1 MRHLWERIERALQA
15 HAPDTAATLAP
26 PATDQELT
34 ASETAIGLALPAD
47 LRASL
52 KIHDGQRDPSRC
64 HGFTGEGGL
73 LGASEIAELWRMVT
87 EIDEAERPHAAP
99 GLGPWWKTSCI
110 PFTDAEGDM
119 LCVDMDPDLA
129 DRVGEVVCHVHD
141 SEIERGLSASFGDW
155 LSSVADRLDG
165 GRFSIDRYGYLWL
178 DYEAP
183 PQ

>member
-1 MRHLWERIERALQA
+1 MRHLWERIERALRA

-34 ASETAIGLALPAD
+34 ALETAIGLALPED

-64 HGFTGEGGL
+64 HGFTGEGIL
-73 LGASEIAELWRMVT
+73 LGASEITERWRMVT
-87 EIDEAERPHAAP
+87 EIDEGERSHAAP
-99 GLGPWWKTSCI
+99 GQGPWWETSCI
-110 PFTDAEGDM
+110 PFTDAEGNM
-119 LCVDMDPDLA
+119 LGVDMDPDLGH
-129 DRVGEVVCHVHD
+129 RVGEVVCHVHD

-155 LSSVADRLDG
+155 LSTVADRLDG
-165 GRFSIDRYGYLWL
+165 GKFRINQYGYLWP
-178 DYEAP
+178 DDEAP